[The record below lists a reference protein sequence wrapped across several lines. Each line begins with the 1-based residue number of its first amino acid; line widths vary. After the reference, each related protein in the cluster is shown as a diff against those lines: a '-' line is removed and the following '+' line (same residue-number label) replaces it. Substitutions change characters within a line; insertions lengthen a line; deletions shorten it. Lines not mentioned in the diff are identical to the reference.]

1 MANKEPSPAA
11 ADLGPRI
18 PVKVLIFRE
27 STSMPGSHN
36 STIECG
42 GRPGSKRHECD
53 YLTRLGLFELRF
65 YPVPPTKPAGMES
78 AISLRNEC
86 ETRLVPREWASFIPV
101 PAL

>member
-53 YLTRLGLFELRF
+53 YLTRLGLFELRYF
-65 YPVPPTKPAGMES
+65 PASSDVAE
-78 AISLRNEC
+78 L
-86 ETRLVPREWASFIPV
+86 RLVPREWASFIP
-101 PAL
+101 AL